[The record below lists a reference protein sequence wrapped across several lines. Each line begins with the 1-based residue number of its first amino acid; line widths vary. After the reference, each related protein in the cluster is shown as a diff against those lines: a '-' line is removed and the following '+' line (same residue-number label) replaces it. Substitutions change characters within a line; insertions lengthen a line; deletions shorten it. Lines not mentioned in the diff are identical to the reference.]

1 MTGRTLLPPAQVGLA
16 LALVAAAMLLWK
28 NMPTKTD
35 TWAPIAVD
43 ARVGERVVGRDL
55 AVTVHRVDLVS
66 ALTLQQRGQPVRVP
80 ATAAW
85 LVFSLTYEPLHN
97 DGRPVLQLVAD
108 GRNYQSNLGSFRGPA
123 VAAGTSKRGVAAF
136 ELPNIPAAA
145 VFKVANQ
152 TRERWGNPLDAPLDS
167 QIALPVDVAAL
178 SLHDAADLDALAAG

>member
-1 MTGRTLLPPAQVGLA
+1 MTGRTLLPAARVGLA
-16 LALVAAAMLLWK
+16 LALLAAAMLLWQ

-43 ARVGERVVGRDL
+43 ARVGERAVGRDL
-55 AVTVHRVDLVS
+55 AVTVHSVELVR
-66 ALTLQQRGQPVRVP
+66 ALTLQQRGQPVRMP

-85 LVFSLTYEPLHN
+85 LVFSLSYEPLHN

-108 GRNYQSNLGSFRGPA
+108 GRSYRSNLGSFSGPA

-178 SLHDAADLDALAAG
+178 SLHDSADLDALAAE